1 MKTVCCFGGFLCQL
15 LIIGQVIVL
24 YIGEGG
30 GHLLD
35 VEHLRSLLIARP
47 LTGSQL
53 RLNIHRQTD
62 FPFRVPG
69 AFFFALNGGQN
80 ILQVVAVPPQRGG
93 TQTGEAFLSLPGQ
106 PEADTAAPNRLDLT
120 PGPLHQIEKFVQIS
134 GAFCQCGINGKVQSV
149 LIGKRLFPVF
159 LPLPIVPILALA
171 SGLRVLHDGQPVF
184 KAQPVRN
191 PPKGEAGA
199 QKFRNF
205 RVQSRVLEL

>member
-35 VEHLRSLLIARP
+35 VEHLRSPLIARP

-80 ILQVVAVPPQRGG
+80 ILQVVAVPPSV
-93 TQTGEAFLSLPGQ
+93 EAHRRVTRSCLCPVSRKLVPPPRTVLTSHPAHFI
-106 PEADTAAPNRLDLT
+106 RLRNSSRSA
-120 PGPLHQIEKFVQIS
+120 GHS
-134 GAFCQCGINGKVQSV
+134 
-149 LIGKRLFPVF
+149 
-159 LPLPIVPILALA
+159 A
-171 SGLRVLHDGQPVF
+171 SAVSMARC
-184 KAQPVRN
+184 
-191 PPKGEAGA
+191 
-199 QKFRNF
+199 
-205 RVQSRVLEL
+205 SRS